1 MGCLIV
7 ICINRPTLDMYFKYG
22 TLLQNIPVRHLI
34 QPMKK
39 GEAMIKKQLML
50 FDEIDLHNV
59 FLVGDAANIK
69 SYLATANM
77 LKMFGKKYSWFAVT
91 KVRRKS

>member
-1 MGCLIV
+1 
-7 ICINRPTLDMYFKYG
+7 MYYKYG

-39 GEAMIKKQLML
+39 GEEATEKQLKL

-59 FLVGDAANIK
+59 FLVGSGASIK
-69 SYLATANM
+69 SYLAAANK
-77 LKMFGKKYSWFAVT
+77 LKMFTKKYAWFAVT
-91 KVRRKS
+91 KVRKC